1 MKKALSLILA
11 LVMCLSLCA
20 CGSEEITP
28 TTEPEATPLEVGDT
42 TKTDVAEFAITRFEF
57 AKKLKDATFTSGKAP
72 DPEYLLPTDLDQ
84 YNNPFAAGDGKIM
97 ISFSYT
103 LKNIGKE
110 ALKFNTNLG
119 IVIDYDNSY
128 KFEPKVNCIKGIYV
142 VLGGDTTLDPLSD
155 ACEGRGY
162 VMVPLEVMNS
172 DAPILLTVSIPT
184 NTEGTQTTEITYK
197 IR

>member
-11 LVMCLSLCA
+11 LALCLSLCA
-20 CGSEEITP
+20 CGGEGSTP
-28 TTEPEATPLEVGDT
+28 TTEPEIIPLEVGDT

-57 AKKLKDATFTSGKAP
+57 AKKLKNATFTSGQAP
-72 DPEYLLPTDLDQ
+72 DPEYLLPTDLNQ
-84 YNNPFAAGDGKIM
+84 SNNPFEAGEGKVM

-110 ALKFNTNLG
+110 ALTFNTNLG
-119 IVIDYDNSY
+119 IVIDYDNGY
-128 KFEPKVNCIKGIYV
+128 KFEPNVNCIKGIYV

-172 DAPILLTVSIPT
+172 NAPILLTVSIPT